1 MSRTSVMSVP
11 PELMGLTEIGEL
23 FEVSRQRAGQ
33 LAEQEGFPEP
43 VAVLAAGR
51 IWERDDVERWGR
63 RTGRFK

>member
-1 MSRTSVMSVP
+1 VRPMP
-11 PELMGLTEIGEL
+11 PDLMGLTEIGEL

-51 IWERDDVERWGR
+51 IWERADIEAWAR
-63 RTGRFK
+63 RTGRA